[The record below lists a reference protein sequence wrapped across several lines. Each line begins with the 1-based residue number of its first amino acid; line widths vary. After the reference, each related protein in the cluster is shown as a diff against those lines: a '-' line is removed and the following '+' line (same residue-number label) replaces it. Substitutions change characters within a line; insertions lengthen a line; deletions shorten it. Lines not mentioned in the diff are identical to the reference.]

1 MNPFA
6 AFQRSPLTLA
16 IFALLIG
23 YYVTYYSGIL
33 LRSTAHA
40 ESPKRIDAS

>member
-23 YYVTYYSGIL
+23 YYVTYYAGIL
-33 LRSTAHA
+33 LRSGAQA
-40 ESPKRIDAS
+40 EPPPRVDAS

>member
-1 MNPFA
+1 MDPFA

-23 YYVTYYSGIL
+23 YYVTYYIAVL
-33 LRSTAHA
+33 LRTRTRST
-40 ESPKRIDAS
+40 